1 MLSPTAERRDHATS
15 ANSRSAP
22 GQGAAHGSDG
32 PNGPIRM
39 ATILPVAFG
48 FGSVGCP
55 AKGFPRLEMFDAA
68 SALAAG
74 KVARMA

>member
-32 PNGPIRM
+32 PTGHSNGDHS
-39 ATILPVAFG
+39 PVAFG